1 MPQSPTAPPPRLASR
16 FKPAPALALLAVT
29 AALFGVFSD
38 HWLGDLSNPVRA
50 AVLFAWLFVI
60 VVWGATSA
68 VRHAERLARYLGEPY
83 GTLVLTLSVQ
93 SIEVMTL
100 AMVMLSGMSNPTLAR
115 DTIFSVAMIVL
126 NGLLGLSLLLGG
138 WRFQEQEYNLRGV
151 NAYLSLI
158 LALAVFALL
167 LPNFTSSAAGPSF
180 TRAQEGF
187 VILMCLGLYGVFLLV
202 QTSRHRGYFVHPR
215 ALAEPSQGRP
225 GPVRAAAGEALA
237 LLTYLGLVIFLTRK
251 LALVLN
257 HGLEVLHA
265 PTALG
270 ALVVAVLVLSP
281 EGLSALR
288 AALRNE
294 LQRAVN
300 ILLGSVLAT
309 LALTTAAV
317 LMIGL
322 VRHTPVTLGLD
333 GAQQPMLVLTLL
345 LTTITFANGVTNIL
359 QGAIHLMLFG
369 GFLMLIFWP

>member
-1 MPQSPTAPPPRLASR
+1 MQQDPAAASPSPVSR
-16 FKPAPALALLAVT
+16 FKPAPVLPLLAVT

-38 HWLGDLSNPVRA
+38 HWLGDLSDPVRVS
-50 AVLFAWLFVI
+50 VLFAWLFVAI
-60 VVWGATSA
+60 VWGAISA

-100 AMVMLSGMSNPTLAR
+100 AMVMLSGLSNPTLAR
-115 DTIFSVAMIVL
+115 DTIFSVVMIVL

-138 WRFQEQEYNLRGV
+138 WRFHEQEYNLRGV

-167 LPNFTSSAAGPSF
+167 LPNFTSSGAGPSF
-180 TRAQEGF
+180 TRVQEGF

-202 QTSRHRGYFVHPR
+202 QTSRHRGYFVLPQ
-215 ALAEPSQGRP
+215 ATPETSGGTP
-225 GPVRAAAGEALA
+225 GPLGSAATEALA
-237 LLTYLGLVIFLTRK
+237 LLTYLGLVIFLVRK
-251 LALVLN
+251 LALILN
-257 HGLEVLHA
+257 HGLEILHA

-270 ALVVAVLVLSP
+270 ALVVAVLVLAP

-294 LQRAVN
+294 LQRSVN
-300 ILLGSVLAT
+300 ILFGSVLAT
-309 LALTTAAV
+309 LALTTASV
-317 LMIGL
+317 LIIGL
-322 VRHTPVTLGLD
+322 VRHTPVMLGLD

-345 LTTITFANGVTNIL
+345 LTIITFANGVTNVL
-359 QGAIHLMLFG
+359 QGAIHLMLFS
-369 GFLMLIFWP
+369 GFMMLIVWP